1 MKQRVFYE
9 EFEPFYYYNGNT
21 QNWNMEGFHFH
32 KNYEIILFMSD
43 GASIYI
49 NDRVFKVKKGDLF
62 LINNRMYH
70 KTEGVEGKEY
80 ERFVLMFDPEPIIKL
95 GQTMGYSFIKYFE
108 EESVD
113 FIHMVRLSEE
123 HLIEIIKLFQ
133 KIEALHLNCNSK
145 DDNMNTTLVMLQLFV
160 YMNQQFEFL
169 ASNNEMGNEHELKL
183 EDSIDDREQI
193 EQIKKYINNNIENK
207 LDLNEIAEQFY
218 MNKYYLS
225 HYFKKKT
232 GFTISQYI
240 SSCKIAAAKSML
252 KKGFSVT
259 ETATSLSYN
268 SDSHF
273 VSIFKKMTGTTP
285 KKWSKE

>member
-21 QNWNMEGFHFH
+21 QDWNMEGFHFH
-32 KNYEIILFMSD
+32 KNYEIILFMSE

-62 LINNRMYH
+62 LINNREYH

-80 ERFVLMFDPEPIIKL
+80 KRFVLMFDPEPIVQL
-95 GQTMGYSFIKYFE
+95 GTTMGYSFTKYFE
-108 EESVD
+108 EDSED
-113 FIHMVRLSEE
+113 FIHMIRFSEE
-123 HLIEIIKLFQ
+123 HLTEIIKLFQ
-133 KIEALHLNCNSK
+133 KIEALHLNCNTK
-145 DDNMNTTLVMLQLFV
+145 HDNMRMTLAMLELIV
-160 YMNQQFEFL
+160 YVNQQFDFL
-169 ASNNEMGNEHELKL
+169 TISEERGKEHELIL
-183 EDSIDDREQI
+183 ENSIEDRELI
-193 EQIKKYINNNIENK
+193 EQIKKYINANIENK
-207 LDLNEIAEQFY
+207 LDLVEIADYFY

-232 GFTISQYI
+232 GFTMSQYI
-240 SSCKIAAAKSML
+240 SNCKIAAAKTML
-252 KKGFSVT
+252 KKGYSVT
-259 ETATSLSYN
+259 ETAVALSYN

-285 KKWSKE
+285 KKWSQE